1 MKWFDIK
8 NKNYW
13 RVSGGQDYSIQEVSK
28 ITGITVRSLRNY
40 LKTYENLLQ
49 PRRGYYNSLIF
60 SAEDVQS
67 FVMIKTLIKDGFK
80 QSEVIEKVEA
90 ELAQIKEVRATQA
103 SDDIPLNSEA
113 PVQIALNRES
123 SEDYTPVEAETE
135 MISIPPSLLSNL
147 NETFIALEKRNAILE
162 NKLDNIEALLVKM
175 GDKNCRGDGSN
186 PSSLPRPLTAIVDST
201 QAFWSA
207 LKKAIP

>member
-40 LKTYENLLQ
+40 LKTYEDLLQ

-90 ELAQIKEVRATQA
+90 ELAQIREVCAKENTDEMQQIPEPPVQ
-103 SDDIPLNSEA
+103 IPLNRD
-113 PVQIALNRES
+113 N
-123 SEDYTPVEAETE
+123 SEDFPPVESESE
-135 MISIPPSLLSNL
+135 MVSIPPSLLSNL

-162 NKLDNIEALLVKM
+162 NKLDNIEALLIEI
-175 GDKNCRGDGSN
+175 GGKNGKGRDSN